1 MHHFHYQ
8 SGELY
13 CEDVPLSKLTR
24 DVGSPFYVYSTAT
37 MERHVRVI
45 REAFS
50 GIDALIAYSVKAN
63 SNLGVLATLA
73 KLGCGADV
81 VSSGELRRALKA
93 GIPAEKIVFSG
104 VGKTKSEIQFALQSG
119 IWQFN
124 VESLEELEA
133 LSSVAETMDMT
144 APVALRVNPDVVA
157 GAHPNISTGKAGDK
171 FGVPWGE
178 APHLYERIREL
189 PNVKSVGIDVHIGS
203 QIGELP
209 PMGVAFRKT
218 IDLALH
224 LKNEG
229 HEINQI
235 DFGGG
240 LGIPY
245 ESGDTP
251 ATPAQYASL
260 IKELVGKLDIDVI
273 IEPGRVIVGN
283 AGILIS
289 QVLYTKEAPDRTF
302 LIVDAGMNDLLRPS
316 LYGAHHDM
324 IPLIEPENNGP
335 VRLYDIV
342 GPICEST
349 DKFAT
354 NRELPTVNSG
364 EFLAIMSAGAYG
376 AVLSSQYN
384 SRPLV
389 PEILVRGAEF
399 SLVRERPSFEQ
410 MIVGEGIPKW
420 LN

>member
-1 MHHFHYQ
+1 MHHFHYK
-8 SGELY
+8 SGELH
-13 CEDVPLSKLTR
+13 CEEVPLSLLAGEI
-24 DVGSPFYVYSTAT
+24 GSPFYVYSNAT

-50 GIDALIAYSVKAN
+50 GLDVLIAFSVKAN
-63 SNLGVLATLA
+63 SNLGVLSTLA
-73 KLGCGADV
+73 KFGCGADV
-81 VSSGELRRALKA
+81 VSSGELHRAIKA

-104 VGKTKSEIQFALQSG
+104 VGKSKSEIRFALDSG

-133 LSSVAETMDMT
+133 LSSVAVSMNKI

-171 FGVPWGE
+171 FGIPWAE
-178 APHLYERIREL
+178 APFLYDRVKEL
-189 PNVKSVGIDVHIGS
+189 PNVRSVGIDVHIGS
-203 QIGELP
+203 QIGELA
-209 PMGVAFRKT
+209 PMRTAFRKT

-224 LKNEG
+224 LRTEG
-229 HEINQI
+229 HEITQI

-245 ESGDTP
+245 ESEDTP

-260 IKELVGKLDIDVI
+260 IKELVGNLDIDVI

-283 AGILIS
+283 AGILVS

-302 LIVDAGMNDLLRPS
+302 LILDAGMNDLLRPS

-324 IPLIEPENNGP
+324 IPLIEPDKEGP
-335 VRLYDIV
+335 MCLYDIV

-354 NRELPTVNSG
+354 NRKLPTINSG

-389 PEILVRGAEF
+389 PEVLVKGTEF
-399 SLVRERPSFEQ
+399 SLVRKRPSLDQ
-410 MIVGEGIPKW
+410 MIAGESIPTW

>member
-13 CEDVPLSKLTR
+13 CEDVPLSLLTKE
-24 DVGSPFYVYSTAT
+24 VGSPFYVYSTAT

-50 GIDALIAYSVKAN
+50 GINALIAYSVKAN

-104 VGKTKSEIQFALQSG
+104 VGKSKSEIQLALQAG

-133 LSSVAETMDMT
+133 LSSVAETMNVT

-171 FGVPWGE
+171 FGVPWSD
-178 APHLYERIREL
+178 APDLYEQIREL

-229 HEINQI
+229 HEITQI

-260 IKELVGKLDIDVI
+260 IKDLVGTLDIDVI

-283 AGILIS
+283 AGILVS

-389 PEILVRGAEF
+389 PEILVKGAEF

>member
-1 MHHFHYQ
+1 
-8 SGELY
+8 
-13 CEDVPLSKLTR
+13 
-24 DVGSPFYVYSTAT
+24 

-104 VGKTKSEIQFALQSG
+104 VGKTKSEIQLALQSG

-133 LSSVAETMDMT
+133 LSSVAETMDVT

-171 FGVPWGE
+171 FGVPWSE

-224 LKNEG
+224 LKNKG
-229 HEINQI
+229 HEISQI

-260 IKELVGKLDIDVI
+260 IKELVGTLDIDVI

-283 AGILIS
+283 AGILVS

-324 IPLIEPENNGP
+324 IPLIEPESNGP

-349 DKFAT
+349 DKFAA

-376 AVLSSQYN
+376 SVLSSQYN

-389 PEILVRGAEF
+389 PEVLVKGTEF
-399 SLVRERPSFEQ
+399 SLVRERPNFEQ

>member
-1 MHHFHYQ
+1 
-8 SGELY
+8 
-13 CEDVPLSKLTR
+13 
-24 DVGSPFYVYSTAT
+24 

-50 GIDALIAYSVKAN
+50 GLDVLIAFSVKAN
-63 SNLGVLATLA
+63 SNLGVLSTLA

-81 VSSGELRRALKA
+81 VSSGELHRAIKA

-104 VGKTKSEIQFALQSG
+104 VGKSKSEIRFALDSG

-133 LSSVAETMDMT
+133 LSSVAVSMNKI

-171 FGVPWGE
+171 FGIPWAE
-178 APHLYERIREL
+178 APYLYDRVKEL
-189 PNVKSVGIDVHIGS
+189 PNVRSVGIDVHIGS
-203 QIGELP
+203 QIGELA
-209 PMGVAFRKT
+209 PMRTAFRKT

-224 LKNEG
+224 LRTEG
-229 HEINQI
+229 HEITQI

-245 ESGDTP
+245 ESEDTP

-260 IKELVGKLDIDVI
+260 IKELVGNLDIDVI

-283 AGILIS
+283 AGILVS

-302 LIVDAGMNDLLRPS
+302 LILDAGMNDLLRPS

-324 IPLIEPENNGP
+324 IPLIEPDKEGP
-335 VRLYDIV
+335 MCLYDIV

-354 NRELPTVNSG
+354 NRKLPTINSG

-389 PEILVRGAEF
+389 PEVLVKGTEF
-399 SLVRERPSFEQ
+399 SLVRKRPSLDQ
-410 MIVGEGIPKW
+410 MIAGESIPTW

>member
-1 MHHFHYQ
+1 MHHFHYK
-8 SGELY
+8 SGELN
-13 CEDVPLSKLTR
+13 CEEVPLSLIAR
-24 DVGSPFYVYSTAT
+24 EFGSPFYVYSTAT

-50 GIDALIAYSVKAN
+50 ELNVLIAYSVKAN

-81 VSSGELRRALKA
+81 VSAGELHRAISA
-93 GIPAEKIVFSG
+93 GIPAERIVFSG
-104 VGKTKSEIQFALQSG
+104 VGKSKSEIRSALDSG
-119 IWQFN
+119 IQQFN
-124 VESLEELEA
+124 VESLEELDT
-133 LSSVAETMDMT
+133 LSSVAVSMNKI

-157 GAHPNISTGKAGDK
+157 GAHPNISTGKSGDK
-171 FGVPWGE
+171 FGVPWAE
-178 APHLYERIREL
+178 APYLYDRVREL
-189 PNVKSVGIDVHIGS
+189 PNVISVGIDVHIGS
-203 QIGELP
+203 QIGDLP
-209 PMGVAFRKT
+209 PMKTAFRKT
-218 IDLALH
+218 IDLALQ
-224 LKNEG
+224 LRDKG
-229 HEINQI
+229 HEITQI

-251 ATPAQYASL
+251 ATPAQYAGL
-260 IKELVGKLDIDVI
+260 IKELVGSLDINVI

-283 AGILIS
+283 AGVLVS

-302 LIVDAGMNDLLRPS
+302 LILDAGMNDLLRPS

-324 IPLIEPENNGP
+324 IPLIEPQSSGP
-335 VRLYDIV
+335 TRLYDIV

-354 NRELPTVNSG
+354 NRKLPTINSG

-389 PEILVRGAEF
+389 PEVLVKGTEY
-399 SLVRERPSFEQ
+399 SLVRERPSLEQ
-410 MIVGEGIPKW
+410 MIAGEGIPQW

>member
-1 MHHFHYQ
+1 MHHFHYK
-8 SGELY
+8 SGELH
-13 CEDVPLSKLTR
+13 CENVSISSLTR
-24 DVGSPFYVYSTAT
+24 EVGSPFYVYSTAT
-37 MERHVRVI
+37 IERHVRVI

-50 GIDALIAYSVKAN
+50 GLDPLIAYSVKAN
-63 SNLGVLATLA
+63 SNLGILSTLA
-73 KLGCGADV
+73 KLDCGADV
-81 VSSGELRRALKA
+81 VSSGELRRAIQA
-93 GIPAEKIVFSG
+93 GMPANKMVFSG
-104 VGKTKSEIQFALQSG
+104 VGKTKAEIQFALKSE

-124 VESLEELEA
+124 VESLEELET
-133 LSSVAETMDMT
+133 LSSVAASMGVI
-144 APVALRVNPDVVA
+144 APVALRVNPDVIA

-171 FGVPWGE
+171 FGVPWTD
-178 APHLYERIREL
+178 APYLYNRIRDL

-209 PMGVAFRKT
+209 PMRLAFQKT
-218 IDLALH
+218 IDLSLH
-224 LKNEG
+224 LRREG
-229 HEINQI
+229 HEISQI

-251 ATPAQYASL
+251 ATPAQYAGL
-260 IKELVGKLDIDVI
+260 IKELVKDLDIKVI

-283 AGILIS
+283 AGILVS
-289 QVLYTKEAPDRTF
+289 QIIYTKEAPDRTF
-302 LIVDAGMNDLLRPS
+302 LILDAGLNDLMRPS

-324 IPLIEPENNGP
+324 IPVIEPTKDGP

-349 DKFAT
+349 DKFAS
-354 NRELPTVNSG
+354 NRELPTINSG

-389 PEILVRGAEF
+389 PEILVKE
-399 SLVRERPSFEQ
+399 SELSIVRERPSFEQ
-410 MIVGEGIPKW
+410 MIALESIPTW

>member
-1 MHHFHYQ
+1 MHHFHYK
-8 SGELY
+8 SGELH
-13 CEDVPLSKLTR
+13 CEDVPLSLLAR
-24 DVGSPFYVYSTAT
+24 EIGSPFYVYSNAT

-50 GIDALIAYSVKAN
+50 ELEVLIAFSVKAN
-63 SNLGVLATLA
+63 SNLGVLSTLA

-81 VSSGELRRALKA
+81 VSSGELHRAIKA

-104 VGKTKSEIQFALQSG
+104 VGKSKSEIRFALDSG

-133 LSSVAETMDMT
+133 LSSVAVSMNKI

-171 FGVPWGE
+171 FGIPWAE
-178 APHLYERIREL
+178 APYLYDRVKEL
-189 PNVKSVGIDVHIGS
+189 PNVRSVGIDVHIGS
-203 QIGELP
+203 QIGELA
-209 PMGVAFRKT
+209 PMRTAFRKT

-224 LKNEG
+224 LRTEG
-229 HEINQI
+229 HEITQI

-245 ESGDTP
+245 ESEDTP

-260 IKELVGKLDIDVI
+260 IKELVGNLDIDVI

-283 AGILIS
+283 AGILVS

-302 LIVDAGMNDLLRPS
+302 LILDAGMNDLLRPS

-324 IPLIEPENNGP
+324 IPLIEPDKEGP
-335 VRLYDIV
+335 MCLYDIV

-354 NRELPTVNSG
+354 NRKLPTINSG
-364 EFLAIMSAGAYG
+364 EFLAILSAGAYG

-389 PEILVRGAEF
+389 PEVLVKGTEF
-399 SLVRERPSFEQ
+399 SLVRKRPSLDQ
-410 MIVGEGIPKW
+410 MIAGESIPTW